1 MKKIFI
7 LVLILIL
14 TIIYIPQKTYPV
26 FDEENNSIEEF
37 SNDEKCLGAVRRIS
51 SAFSEINTASVLS
64 KKTSVLCGITT
75 DNNSSISE
83 ADINRIL
90 SEIFFEAKE
99 IKIEINTKR
108 AEDIME
114 LSYLGL
120 STIKE
125 KYISLRYDFLIS
137 ED

>member
-7 LVLILIL
+7 LILILIII
-14 TIIYIPQKTYPV
+14 IIYIPQKTYPV

-37 SNDEKCLGAVRRIS
+37 SNDEKCLNAVRRIS
-51 SAFSEINTASVLS
+51 AAFAEINTASVLS
-64 KKTSVLCGITT
+64 KKASVLCGITT
-75 DNNSSISE
+75 DNNSAVSE
-83 ADINRIL
+83 ADINKVL
-90 SEIFFEAKE
+90 SEIFFERNN

-114 LSYLGL
+114 LSYLSL
-120 STIKE
+120 SNMKE